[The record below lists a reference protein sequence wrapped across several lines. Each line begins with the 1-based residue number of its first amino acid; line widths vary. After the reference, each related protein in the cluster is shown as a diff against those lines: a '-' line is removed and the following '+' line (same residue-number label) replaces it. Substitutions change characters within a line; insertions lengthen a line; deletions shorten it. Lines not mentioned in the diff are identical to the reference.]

1 MHAAAQV
8 DATGL
13 LRDEREELL
22 RLLAG
27 LSPAEWTLS
36 TECPAWTIKGIAL
49 HLLGDD
55 LSLLSR
61 QRDEEVP
68 GVVVEA
74 KGSDWN
80 DLMAS
85 LDRFNESWVE
95 AASFFSPGLIIDL
108 LRVTGDWTYHWYSS
122 VDPNQLGETI
132 HWISPTDPQP
142 YWLLGAREYLERWIH
157 HLQIRRAVGQPGLT
171 EERFVTPALAIT
183 FRGFPRGWAGVPAE
197 EDTTVAFT
205 ITDATA
211 SWMLRRKGGGWVLHD
226 GAPAQPNAVLA
237 FDLDSAAHLFSRGLP
252 QTEIQ
257 RRVRVEGDT
266 DLAQMFAGGLA
277 AFFGQ
282 EA

>member
-1 MHAAAQV
+1 MHTVTQV
-8 DATGL
+8 DVIGL
-13 LRDEREELL
+13 LREEREGLL
-22 RLLAG
+22 RLLSG
-27 LSPAEWTLS
+27 LSAAEWALP

-74 KGSDWN
+74 RGSDWS
-80 DLMAS
+80 DLMAAF
-85 LDRFNESWVE
+85 DHFNEAWVE
-95 AASFFSPGLIIDL
+95 AASFFSPSLIIEL
-108 LRVTGDWTYHWYSS
+108 LRFTGDWTCRWYTS
-122 VDPNQLGETI
+122 VDPDQLGEAI

-197 EDTTVAFT
+197 EDTTVTFML
-205 ITDATA
+205 TDASP
-211 SWMLRRKGGGWVLHD
+211 SWTLQRQNGEWTLHD
-226 GAPAQPNAVLA
+226 GAPAQPDAVLA
-237 FDLDSAAHLFSRGLP
+237 FDLDLAAHLFSRGLS
-252 QTEIQ
+252 QADIQ
-257 RRVRVEGDT
+257 RRVRIEGDT

-277 AFFGQ
+277 AFFAQ